1 MLPEYTLYISIPNVH
16 GENVKE
22 YVHMHL
28 TSKVSP
34 NHPQMLPSDGKSTD
48 KVAAKRTEMIQ
59 SACSACEVEQSV
71 WLQMLMRE

>member
-1 MLPEYTLYISIPNVH
+1 MCMVRMLKNMYY
-16 GENVKE
+16 
-22 YVHMHL
+22 L

-34 NHPQMLPSDGKSTD
+34 NHPQMLPSEGKSTD

-71 WLQMLMRE
+71 WLQMLMREWESNIFQMLDAT